1 MLMKNNDKYIRV
13 LDTRDENALVIDC
26 IKKTMPVWKKISE
39 LESYKET
46 GLSEL
51 CEATKTVIPDMSE
64 LDNESAAVVQK
75 KFSLISPVLESVSD
89 EKRRS
94 EIIREISKVNGVSKQ
109 TIRSYLCTY
118 LIYMDK
124 AALVPV
130 KTVRESALTAD
141 QKNIRWALN
150 KYFYTSDK
158 NSLQTAYTQMLK
170 EKYCDV
176 YGILND
182 KYPSFYQFRY
192 FYRKTKKLSNFY
204 ISRNGRSN
212 YQRTNRPLLGGGI
225 QEYAKNVG
233 MGMLDSTICDVYL
246 INDEGSLVGRPI
258 LTVCI
263 DAYSGLCCGYALT
276 WEGGVY
282 SLRALMV
289 NIVSDKVRLCES
301 LGIGITRSQWDCDM
315 LPGTLVTDKG
325 SEYRSA
331 NFEQLAELGVSI
343 VNLPAYRPEL
353 KGAVEKFF
361 DMIQNMFL
369 PLLKKKGA
377 IQPDFR
383 ERGAPDYRKDAVL
396 TMSDFEKIV
405 VKCIVFYN
413 CFRVIENFPY
423 TKEMLASGV
432 QPYSSSVWEWGK
444 RREGANLIKASAESV
459 IRTLMPRTIGK
470 FARNGFIVNKLR
482 YKNKNYMEKYL
493 SGGTASAAYDPDDV
507 SFVWLIE
514 NGKYV
519 KFELIETRFEN
530 DSLEEVQKFRDSCKN
545 LISENEQKNL
555 QAKVELAK
563 FIEAITDSAERRDE
577 INLDSV
583 RETRKKERERT
594 HIDFMNG
601 GFKDDN

>member
-1 MLMKNNDKYIRV
+1 
-13 LDTRDENALVIDC
+13 
-26 IKKTMPVWKKISE
+26 
-39 LESYKET
+39 
-46 GLSEL
+46 
-51 CEATKTVIPDMSE
+51 
-64 LDNESAAVVQK
+64 
-75 KFSLISPVLESVSD
+75 
-89 EKRRS
+89 
-94 EIIREISKVNGVSKQ
+94 
-109 TIRSYLCTY
+109 
-118 LIYMDK
+118 
-124 AALVPV
+124 
-130 KTVRESALTAD
+130 
-141 QKNIRWALN
+141 
-150 KYFYTSDK
+150 
-158 NSLQTAYTQMLK
+158 
-170 EKYCDV
+170 
-176 YGILND
+176 
-182 KYPSFYQFRY
+182 
-192 FYRKTKKLSNFY
+192 
-204 ISRNGRSN
+204 
-212 YQRTNRPLLGGGI
+212 
-225 QEYAKNVG
+225 
-233 MGMLDSTICDVYL
+233 
-246 INDEGSLVGRPI
+246 
-258 LTVCI
+258 
-263 DAYSGLCCGYALT
+263 
-276 WEGGVY
+276 
-282 SLRALMV
+282 
-289 NIVSDKVRLCES
+289 
-301 LGIGITRSQWDCDM
+301 M